1 MRLYFYGGARSVTGS
16 NFLLEVPAQPSHK
29 ASAGKTIKILIDC
42 GLRQGIGFCDE
53 INCDPF
59 PYKPSEIDAVFV
71 THAHID
77 HTGRLPK
84 LIKAGYKNK
93 IYSTPPTRE
102 FSELLLLDSEHIMKK
117 ETDRLSREQLY
128 DGGDVLALMKMW
140 DEVFYHKTISIGDV
154 NITPYDAG
162 HILGSAFYLIE
173 AEGKKIVFSGDLG
186 NFPAPIIRNTEFI
199 SDADYALIE
208 STYGGRVH
216 EPQEERLGKLR
227 DVIIETMAKKGT
239 LMITAFAMERTQD
252 LLFQLNDLVENKK
265 IPKVPIYLDSPLAI
279 KLTSIYQKYSSYFND
294 ETLAQIQKGDKIFD
308 FPGLHMTLQTFES
321 KNINNVPN
329 PKIIIAGSGM
339 MQGGRMVHH
348 AKRYMSDPNSTLL
361 FIGYQANGSLGRR
374 ILEKSKEGKPFGA
387 THGKSFNVK
396 IFDEDVA
403 VNCRVAAIGG
413 YSAHA
418 DQPRLVE
425 WLSPMKQSLKKVFV
439 CMGEPDQGEALMQK
453 INSELNVATEM
464 PSIGQ
469 IVEL

>member
-1 MRLYFYGGARSVTGS
+1 MRLHFYGGARSVTGS
-16 NFLLEVPAQPSHK
+16 NFLLEAD
-29 ASAGKTIKILIDC
+29 GKKIIIDC

-59 PYKPSEIDAVFV
+59 PYNPSEIDAIFV

-128 DGGDVLALMKMW
+128 DAGDVLQLMRMW

-154 NITPYDAG
+154 RITPYDAG
-162 HILGSAFYLIE
+162 HILGSAFYLVE

-186 NFPAPIIRNTEFI
+186 NFPAPIIRSTEFI

-294 ETLAQIQKGDKIFD
+294 ETQAQIQKGDKIFD
-308 FPGLHMTLQTFES
+308 FPGLHTTLQTFES
-321 KNINNVPN
+321 KAINNIPN

-339 MQGGRMVHH
+339 MQGGRMIHH

-374 ILEKSKEGKPFGA
+374 ILEKSKEGKPF
-387 THGKSFNVK
+387 NVK
-396 IFDEDVA
+396 IFDEEIV
-403 VNCRVAAIGG
+403 VNCRVVAIGG

-425 WLSPMKQSLKKVFV
+425 WLSPMKQNLKKVFV

-453 INSELNVATEM
+453 INSELGVVTEM
-464 PSIGQ
+464 PSIGH